1 MEPSA
6 APVHRQVTALARAD
20 LPLHELGAELSA
32 ALSGLVPHEG
42 YCLIGFNPVSGLRV
56 FSAYRNTLVGS
67 PARLVH
73 NETVEHDL
81 HRFTDLARRPSPV
94 GTLGGGAPGEEHS
107 TRLHEI
113 LAEQGFSRELRLALH
128 DRGTLWGALVLLRE
142 RGRPAFTREQAVAAT
157 AIAPPL
163 TQAVRQVSVRL
174 RGQPPPPL
182 APGVA
187 IVRPD
192 DTAEAISPQAAAW
205 FSDFAAAEQ
214 PLPYIALQA
223 VAAARTRLGAR
234 ADQLARIRTRSGRWL
249 SLAACPL
256 DNDRVA
262 VVVQPGHHRST
273 AACTGSL
280 VRVHPSPARR
290 LAPSPAGSFHQA
302 DRAAPGTVPPYHRGP
317 PQDPVPQDPNQ
328 QPPRTHCSASISTHQ
343 QTPARS
349 PRPAQNCGAQDQAE
363 GGSPAAR
370 LEPGAALADPRPT
383 RRSQSLLPIGRGAHN
398 AHIWRSAP

>member
-42 YCLIGFNPVSGLRV
+42 YCLIGFDPVSGLRV

-262 VVVQPGHHRST
+262 VVVQPATTDQLLPALAAWYEFTPRQLDVLHLLLQGHSIKQI
-273 AACTGSL
+273 
-280 VRVHPSPARR
+280 ARR
-290 LAPSPAGSFHQA
+290 LELSPHTIEDHLKTLYRKTRTNSHQEL
-302 DRAAPGTVPPYHRGP
+302 
-317 PQDPVPQDPNQ
+317 
-328 QPPRTHCSASISTHQ
+328 I
-343 QTPARS
+343 
-349 PRPAQNCGAQDQAE
+349 
-363 GGSPAAR
+363 
-370 LEPGAALADPRPT
+370 AALR
-383 RRSQSLLPIGRGAHN
+383 
-398 AHIWRSAP
+398 